1 MGHTSSTPRH
11 RPWVVAGALAI
22 CVVLVSG
29 AGATTKPK
37 PKPVSDPGNPGVG
50 RHLFQQQQCGSCH
63 IMAAAGEMD
72 GSGVGPD
79 LDHVTKTYAQIVTQ
93 ITSGGHGM
101 TPYKGVLTTVQIQD
115 VATFIWQTSHPK

>member
-1 MGHTSSTPRH
+1 MTARRLVVT
-11 RPWVVAGALAI
+11 VVLVLCAVAVAGAA
-22 CVVLVSG
+22 
-29 AGATTKPK
+29 AATKPK
-37 PKPVSDPGNPGVG
+37 PKPLSASGNPGVG
-50 RHLFQQQQCGSCH
+50 KHLFQQQQCGSCH

-101 TPYKGVLTTVQIQD
+101 TPYKGVLSAAQIQD